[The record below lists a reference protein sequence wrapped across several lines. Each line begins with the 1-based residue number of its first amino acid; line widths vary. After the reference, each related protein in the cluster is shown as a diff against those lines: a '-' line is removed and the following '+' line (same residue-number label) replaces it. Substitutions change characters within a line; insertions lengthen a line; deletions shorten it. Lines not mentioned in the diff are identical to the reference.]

1 MKQNSAH
8 SFKIPK
14 GDFRKTPSSSFL
26 LLPINMEG
34 EKEGE
39 GEPTVGKRG
48 ADRPSGVGP
57 GARRGER
64 ASATAMAVAAGCRGE
79 GRRRAGET
87 GGEGGDAARR
97 IEREGG
103 GERGVVRG
111 RRK

>member
-26 LLPINMEG
+26 LLPVNMEG

-39 GEPTVGKRG
+39 GEPT
-48 ADRPSGVGP
+48 A
-57 GARRGER
+57 
-64 ASATAMAVAAGCRGE
+64 
-79 GRRRAGET
+79 
-87 GGEGGDAARR
+87 GGEGPAGRRAWGRGPAVESTRARLPWPLPPVDEGR
-97 IEREGG
+97 GALGQGKREGKGATSPGEERGGG